1 MSSTAQ
7 PRVVALAPGEPV
19 NVDLLLANRQ
29 TVDLPVQ
36 AGDEWRQVNDAS
48 IDEYL
53 AHHGA
58 EQYPDVVK
66 THMAL
71 FAGFVAKHLLAVG
84 GRTVLD
90 VGCGVGTQYP
100 LYVRD
105 LAGAIN
111 YIGLDPI
118 KINLERD
125 YPFVCGRLE
134 DLAKQG
140 LSRPADVVLFATSL
154 DHFENVQTAL
164 ALAGRLAGTGRV
176 LLWVGLHDSPAVSS
190 VVGAKVFARL
200 CEITRSPV
208 LRLAG
213 LLAYALLH
221 GSRLFFRLNQRERTL
236 ARGGRLDKFHFHYFV
251 RDTLLQ
257 ILGQS
262 GAVEELVVLPGSN
275 SCFVALR
282 VQQ

>member
-1 MSSTAQ
+1 MNNA
-7 PRVVALAPGEPV
+7 PRPKVVSLAPGEPV
-19 NVDLLLANRQ
+19 DLDLLIKSRQ

-58 EQYPDVVK
+58 EQYPEMVK

-105 LAGAIN
+105 MAGAIN

-140 LSRPADVVLFATSL
+140 LTRPADVVLFATSL

-164 ALAGRLAGTGRV
+164 ALAGGLVGTGRV
-176 LLWVGLHDSPAVSS
+176 LLWVGLHDSAAVSS

-200 CEITRSPV
+200 CEMTRLPV
-208 LRLAG
+208 LRLGG

-221 GSRLFFRLNQRERTL
+221 GSRLFFKLNQRERTL
-236 ARGGRLDKFHFHYFV
+236 ASGGRLDKFHFHYFL

-257 ILGQS
+257 ILEQS
-262 GAVEELVVLPGSN
+262 GAVEELVLLPGSN

-282 VQQ
+282 VQS